1 MKTMAYVALIVGV
14 ISLIIGVVSRLTLTP
29 LILGVGGV
37 GGGLGGRAFLAF
49 TNTCLLIAI
58 TFILLEILKAKK

>member
-1 MKTMAYVALIVGV
+1 MKTVAYVALIMGG

-29 LILGVGGV
+29 FILGVGGV
-37 GGGLGGRAFLAF
+37 GGGIEARAFLAF
-49 TNTCLLIAI
+49 TNTCILIAI